1 MVCKQKNLVSNIFE
15 NTDQSKNDLDNI
27 KIDQLNSQGWRNGA
41 QKEYQDDL
49 KKTEMTLNQAN
60 LSESTV
66 RRQNNLRSCL
76 ESADEQTNQM
86 KSKGNTKKVVEYEL
100 DFGIGM
106 NEDTIFDKFKG
117 MHIIN
122 KEIKFNN
129 ITGEVQGKGK
139 ISLRI
144 DDTQE
149 SIVQNRIDATPNMK
163 ANKLDLDVKNERF
176 NKKTD

>member
-1 MVCKQKNLVSNIFE
+1 
-15 NTDQSKNDLDNI
+15 
-27 KIDQLNSQGWRNGA
+27 
-41 QKEYQDDL
+41 
-49 KKTEMTLNQAN
+49 
-60 LSESTV
+60 
-66 RRQNNLRSCL
+66 
-76 ESADEQTNQM
+76 M

-163 ANKLDLDVKNERF
+163 ANKLNLDENHSF